1 MVGTSVASLQ
11 RKNALLECFTVTSP
25 ECSSRSILLA
35 QHPSSLLQ
43 AYLDSLV
50 AHVDLEELRLRMSG
64 DEILENQIE
73 RFQRIYPSR
82 GETDVVQQATVIER

>member
-64 DEILENQIE
+64 NEVLENQIE
-73 RFQRIYPSR
+73 GFKGVDSTRR
-82 GETDVVQQATVIER
+82 DMDLV